1 MEQGLIIDNSVVMS
15 WCFKHEI
22 NTYSNAVLDCMTE
35 SAAVVPA
42 IWPLEVVNVLWAA
55 ERRKFLTEADSVQ
68 FIRLLL
74 QLPILVEFQSPESV
88 LKDVLWLARAQGLSS
103 YDASYLDL
111 AMKKNLPLA
120 TLDPKLKKAATAVN
134 VKIFDPA

>member
-1 MEQGLIIDNSVVMS
+1 MEQRMVIDNSVVMS

-22 NTYSNAVLDCMTE
+22 NTYSNAVLDCMAG
-35 SAAVVPA
+35 SAAVVPS
-42 IWPLEVVNVLWAA
+42 IWPLEVVNVLLVA
-55 ERRKFLTEADSVQ
+55 ERRKFLSEADSVQ

-74 QLPILVEFQSPESV
+74 QLPILVEYQSPESA
-88 LKDVLWLARAQGLSS
+88 LKDVLWLARAQRLSS

-120 TLDPKLKKAATAVN
+120 TLDKHLKKAARAVN
-134 VKIFDPA
+134 VKIFDPT

>member
-120 TLDPKLKKAATAVN
+120 TLDKKLKKAATAVN